1 MRVNYSFSVTD
12 EKLNLALRSFKE
24 KGGNI
29 SRLVVTLLKNYFF
42 GKTENPTAELLKIA
56 EIEEE
61 LSKMAE
67 TFQKLQKEVDEL
79 KKKLQSE
86 KEAKEIE
93 ERLDLI
99 RLIETEFEDLK
110 NPERIEQ
117 LKTFAKSQGT
127 TLETFIEQRLSA
139 IAAKCKAS
147 LPEAWELFFRVFPDL
162 KNRGDEQ

>member
-1 MRVNYSFSVTD
+1 MTFVVRAVKIEKWMD
-12 EKLNLALRSFKE
+12 EEIRKKKLNFSALIRS
-24 KGGNI
+24 
-29 SRLVVTLLKNYFF
+29 LLKQYLS

-93 ERLDLI
+93 ENLDLI
-99 RLIETEFEDLK
+99 RLLEHEYFDDMEHLKQRYNKQDLK
-110 NPERIEQ
+110 Y
-117 LKTFAKSQGT
+117 
-127 TLETFIEQRLSA
+127 FIEKRLSSF
-139 IAAKCKAS
+139 AAEHKIS
-147 LPEAWELFFRVFPDL
+147 LPEAWQLFFKVFPGMKKELEVD
-162 KNRGDEQ
+162 